1 LTARSPEVTCV
12 IPAFEQPDLLARC
25 LASVAAQRDVR
36 VEIIVADDSRDA
48 AVRERVA
55 TLAIPAVRCLDG
67 ARSGNPVDNW
77 NLGLAQ
83 ARAPVCVLVH
93 HDEFLIDPTYL
104 RRAVDRLVDPGI
116 AAVIGPTT
124 VTGVDRRSRFAQA
137 SWIGRAAGRPTW
149 ILPTLNWIGP
159 TGAFVFRHGPL
170 FDRKLVQ
177 LVDVDFYRR
186 VLATGRAAMLDG
198 ECVGSLGHHGAQIT
212 ASIDPRRAARE
223 EIARLAHGPELSF
236 HRAVLRV
243 RGWIG

>member
-1 LTARSPEVTCV
+1 MTARSPEITCV

-25 LASVAAQRDVR
+25 LASVAAQRNVAI
-36 VEIIVADDSRDA
+36 EIIVADDSRDA

-55 TLAIPAVRCLDG
+55 TLAIPGMRHLDG

-83 ARAPVCVLVH
+83 AQGPVCVLVH

-124 VTGVDRRSRFAQA
+124 VTGVDRRSRFALA
-137 SWIGRAAGRPTW
+137 LRIGRAAGRPAW
-149 ILPTLNWIGP
+149 ILPSLNWIGP
-159 TGAFVFRHGPL
+159 TAAFVFRKGPL

-186 VLATGRAAMLDG
+186 VLRTGRAATLDG
-198 ECVGSLGHHGAQIT
+198 RCVGSLGHHAAQIT
-212 ASIDPRRAARE
+212 ASIDGRQVARG
-223 EIARLAHGPELSF
+223 EIARVAKGAELSF
-236 HRAVLRV
+236 HRAVLGLRAWT
-243 RGWIG
+243 G